1 MESESTG
8 GIYANAP
15 ERRRQIVSLPARGE
29 EGCRSR
35 GGFPVT
41 HAINLPAAGPEALQM
56 RSGSSDVKW
65 SWEFEGACSALTVVR
80 PATPGIRLARQSTK
94 SVSRRSDKG
103 AIGSSSGTSFGRPE
117 LRLQSR
123 PFVTWLV
130 TPIR

>member
-1 MESESTG
+1 VPPKEDCRPSVG
-8 GIYANAP
+8 LP
-15 ERRRQIVSLPARGE
+15 EEKRGVVRGAASPSYVPSIRLP
-29 EGCRSR
+29 
-35 GGFPVT
+35 
-41 HAINLPAAGPEALQM
+41 AGPEALQM

-117 LRLQSR
+117 LGLQSR